1 MEQALGKVF
10 FIQSLP
16 NQGGEFIAP
25 AYREANSLKQQA
37 FAEKYRDLSG
47 QLNQEIRE
55 EAQISLPQQRLGIF

>member
-25 AYREANSLKQQA
+25 AYREANSPKQQA
-37 FAEKYRDLSG
+37 FAEK
-47 QLNQEIRE
+47 
-55 EAQISLPQQRLGIF
+55 